1 MLEEVNKIKES
12 ITESKIVLDKDGND
26 RFMMP
31 NVIEID
37 FGDGLDFDDL

>member
-12 ITESKIVLDKDGND
+12 ITESKIVLDKDGI
-26 RFMMP
+26 MP

-37 FGDGLDFDDL
+37 FGDGLDLDDL